1 MTEKIVIGVD
11 VGGTFTDIL
20 AFEEKTGKVSVAKTP
35 STKEDQ
41 SEGFLRAYSRP
52 RRIYH

>member
-20 AFEEKTGKVSVAKTP
+20 AFEEK
-35 STKEDQ
+35 
-41 SEGFLRAYSRP
+41 
-52 RRIYH
+52 

>member
-20 AFEEKTGKVSVAKTP
+20 AFEEKRGVFLLPKLLLQKKTNLKVS
-35 STKEDQ
+35 
-41 SEGFLRAYSRP
+41 
-52 RRIYH
+52 